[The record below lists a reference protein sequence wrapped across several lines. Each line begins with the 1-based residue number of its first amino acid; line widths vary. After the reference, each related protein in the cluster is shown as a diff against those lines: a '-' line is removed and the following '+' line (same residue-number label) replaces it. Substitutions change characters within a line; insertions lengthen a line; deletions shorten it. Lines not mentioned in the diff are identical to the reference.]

1 MTIPVHISQ
10 RGGVYQYVRRV
21 PDELVAV
28 FGCKRIQKSLRTRDE
43 AVALSS
49 AAKLND
55 EFERQV
61 AAARG
66 KLEIAT
72 ELIDLAGWTAEDWT
86 LVARW
91 FEAQLIHEDLLRRL
105 PRING
110 AFLSSGAGSVT
121 AHWSDRGHF
130 ISQIGL
136 LQSLEAMTV
145 ADYLSQRLG
154 IVNAKIRPLGVCM
167 LPINADAL
175 LFASEC
181 LKAELKYLEVFQRR
195 ERAEIVDWP
204 HPQAIAGRWKPAAPV
219 ILPVTPAL
227 SMSAPVQSNRVGRT
241 LGDCQEQWK
250 KDRQLAGESVRDAY
264 VTEMTNTIN
273 DFETTQG
280 ITDIGEITRKSIIAY
295 RAALQGRGQFEIA
308 TINKKTSF
316 ITALL
321 ATAASQAWIDN
332 AVKGN
337 IHLKRSKEDENK
349 EPYSKSDLSL
359 IFEHEIFREGKLAE
373 LVKAGAELQFWLPL
387 ISCTHGMISSEIV
400 QLGPDTICKYPD
412 EDVLCFNVTNAGGR
426 HTKELS
432 RRRYVPIRRDLLDL
446 GLMDLVDRAAT
457 RGWRTLWSAVEG
469 REGNTDLVASMFSA
483 FWSKFNRKTLK
494 ITDEEKTLYSFRHS
508 FKDAMKKVGASE
520 SEQNALMGH
529 AEAGTGR
536 RYGTKRA
543 PPPAPIN
550 QLSRIVQSL
559 NWEFLPNLVAPKL
572 E

>member
-1 MTIPVHISQ
+1 MTIPVHITQ

-21 PDELVAV
+21 PDELVAA
-28 FGCKRIQKSLRTRDE
+28 FGCKRIQKSLGTRDE

-61 AAARG
+61 KAARA
-66 KLEIAT
+66 KLEITT

-121 AHWSDRGHF
+121 AHWSARGHF
-130 ISQIGL
+130 VSQIKL

-145 ADYLSQRLG
+145 AEYLSQRLNV
-154 IVNAKIRPLGVCM
+154 VNAKIRPLGVCM

-204 HPQAIAGRWKPAAPV
+204 NPQAIAGRWKSAAPV
-219 ILPVTPAL
+219 VLPVAPVL
-227 SMSAPVQSNRVGRT
+227 SLSAPVQSKGVGHT
-241 LGDCQEQWK
+241 LSDCQTQWK
-250 KDRQLAGESVRDAY
+250 VDRQRAGQAVRDAY
-264 VTEMTNTIN
+264 VSEMSNTIK
-273 DFETTQG
+273 DFEATQG

-295 RAALQGRGQFEIA
+295 RAALQGRDIYAAA

-316 ITALL
+316 ITSLL
-321 ATAASQAWIDN
+321 ATAASQAWIEN
-332 AVKGN
+332 AVRGD
-337 IHLKRSKEDENK
+337 IHLKRPKEEEIR
-349 EPYSKSDLSL
+349 EPYNESELKL
-359 IFEHEIFREGKLAE
+359 IFEHQLFSQGKLFHLKKGGKE
-373 LVKAGAELQFWLPL
+373 VQFWLPL
-387 ISCTHGMISSEIV
+387 ISCVHGMISSEIL
-400 QLGPDTICKYPD
+400 QLMPDSICKYPRK
-412 EDVLCFNVTNAGGR
+412 DVMCFVVTNAGGR
-426 HTKELS
+426 HIKTLA
-432 RRRYVPIRRDLLDL
+432 RRRYVPIRRELLDL
-446 GLMDLVDRAAT
+446 GLMDLVDRAKK
-457 RGWRTLWSAVEG
+457 RNWQTLWSAVEDNDG
-469 REGNTDLVASMFSA
+469 DADTVAGDFSSFWTIFSREKLG
-483 FWSKFNRKTLK
+483 
-494 ITDEEKTLYSFRHS
+494 ITDKEKTLYSLRHN
-508 FKDAMKKVGASE
+508 FKDATREVGASK
-520 SEQNALMGH
+520 SEQDTLMGH

-543 PPPAPIN
+543 PPPAPIE

-559 NWEFLPNLVAPKL
+559 NWEFLPTLVAPKL

>member
-10 RGGVYQYVRRV
+10 RGGIYQYVRRV

-28 FGCKRIQKSLRTRDE
+28 FGCKRIQKSLRTKDE
-43 AVALSS
+43 ATALSC

-66 KLEIAT
+66 KLEIST

-110 AFLSSGAGSVT
+110 AFLSSGMGSVT
-121 AHWSDRGHF
+121 AHWSDREHF
-130 ISQIGL
+130 LAQIRL

-145 ADYLSQRLG
+145 AEYLSQRLG
-154 IVNAKIRPLGVCM
+154 VVNAKIRTLGVCM
-167 LPINADAL
+167 LPINADAM

-204 HPQAIAGRWKPAAPV
+204 HPQTIAGRWKPVAPLV
-219 ILPVTPAL
+219 SAIAPDASLSPPVRA
-227 SMSAPVQSNRVGRT
+227 NRIGRT
-241 LGDCQEQWK
+241 LSDCQEQWK
-250 KDRQLAGESVRDAY
+250 EDRQRVGEAVRDAY
-264 VTEMTNTIN
+264 LAEMSNTIE

-280 ITDIGEITRKSIIAY
+280 ITDVGEITRKSIIAY
-295 RAALQGRGQFEIA
+295 RAALQGRRKYAAA

-316 ITALL
+316 ITTLL
-321 ATAASQAWIDN
+321 ATAASQAWIEN
-332 AVKGN
+332 AVRGN
-337 IHLKRSKEDENK
+337 IHLKRSKDEDSK
-349 EPYSKSDLSL
+349 EPYSSDELKT
-359 IFEHEIFREGKLAE
+359 IFGHEIFSEGKLFRSKKSGKE
-373 LVKAGAELQFWLPL
+373 IQFWLPL
-387 ISCTHGMISSEIV
+387 ISCAHGMISSEILQV
-400 QLGPDTICKYPD
+400 RPDSVCTYPRK
-412 EDVLCFNVTNAGGR
+412 DVLCFVVTNAGGR
-426 HTKELS
+426 HIKTLA
-432 RRRYVPIRRDLLDL
+432 RRRYVPIRQELLDL
-446 GLMDLVDRAAT
+446 GLMDLVERAKK
-457 RGWRTLWSAVEG
+457 RNWQTLWGAVED
-469 REGNTDLVASMFSA
+469 EGGDADAVAGDFSS
-483 FWSKFNRKTLK
+483 FWTRFSRDKLG
-494 ITDEEKTLYSFRHS
+494 ITDKEKTLYSLRHN
-508 FKDAMKKVGASE
+508 FKDAMREVGASQ
-520 SEQNALMGH
+520 SEQNSLMGH

-543 PPPAPIN
+543 PPPAPIE

-559 NWEFLPNLVAPKL
+559 NWEFLPTLVAPKL